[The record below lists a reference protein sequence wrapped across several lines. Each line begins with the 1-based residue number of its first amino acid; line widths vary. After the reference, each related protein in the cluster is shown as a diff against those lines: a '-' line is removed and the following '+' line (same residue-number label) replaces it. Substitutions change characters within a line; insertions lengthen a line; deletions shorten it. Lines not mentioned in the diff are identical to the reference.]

1 MAMERGARLV
11 IEEIEKTSDE
21 LLSHLLH
28 VCDESQ
34 SRIVLPD
41 ETIVTPREGFHVVAT
56 SNVEDISELPESL
69 LDRFTIR
76 IVVTELH
83 PDAIASLPEDLRNIA
98 SRLSTIE
105 DEGRK
110 FSLRALRAFGR
121 TRNVHGE
128 DLASRLVFSDKAT
141 DFLCA
146 LKLSNEKNQKA

>member
-83 PDAIASLPEDLRNIA
+83 PDAIASLPEDLIFFAGA
-98 SRLSTIE
+98 SRVRENAECTRGGFGITF
-105 DEGRK
+105 GIFGQGYR
-110 FSLRALRAFGR
+110 FPLRVEIVKR
-121 TRNVHGE
+121 
-128 DLASRLVFSDKAT
+128 
-141 DFLCA
+141 
-146 LKLSNEKNQKA
+146 EKPESIKE